1 MSGYLEEF
9 EVKGTVN
16 ETFAIEVVRMLA
28 KVEYA
33 VKNLSASQV
42 RVNSFA
48 ITPVYDGDIY
58 LFPEYDKKPKP
69 NDKPANEPRI
79 PAMTDGLSHYS
90 TRTETARAGFV
101 LEAGSPNIIE
111 RGNFYIKESI
121 AKGNHPT
128 DHFHIGLNITRG
140 GVGED
145 VTYALAD
152 DDLKYFYRNDYVLF
166 PIVISDYTP
175 ELEVYDYPPIGG
187 YPVNVESNGTEFY
200 ATFSS
205 SGAFDILA
213 RLRDS
218 QGRTIVVKPQS
229 QGGTSENYVEGP
241 EIVNAPENF
250 KLTFDSMENLWRG
263 DFPQGST
270 ETITIT
276 FKFHIEGLVYT
287 RTLYLLS
294 E

>member
-1 MSGYLEEF
+1 M
-9 EVKGTVN
+9 
-16 ETFAIEVVRMLA
+16 
-28 KVEYA
+28 
-33 VKNLSASQV
+33 
-42 RVNSFA
+42 
-48 ITPVYDGDIY
+48 
-58 LFPEYDKKPKP
+58 
-69 NDKPANEPRI
+69 
-79 PAMTDGLSHYS
+79 
-90 TRTETARAGFV
+90 
-101 LEAGSPNIIE
+101 
-111 RGNFYIKESI
+111 
-121 AKGNHPT
+121 
-128 DHFHIGLNITRG
+128 
-140 GVGED
+140 
-145 VTYALAD
+145 
-152 DDLKYFYRNDYVLF
+152 
-166 PIVISDYTP
+166 ISDYTP
-175 ELEVYDYPPIGG
+175 ELEVFDYPPICG
-187 YPVNVESNGTEFY
+187 YPVQVDNKGTEFY

-241 EIVNAPENF
+241 EIVNAPKDF

-294 E
+294 K